1 MFRVVS
7 KRGGISGLAFC
18 LIATEGTKVYIA
30 TEDTEATEKKMAE
43 KISRAEVEKVAK
55 LARLE
60 LSEAEID
67 EFTGQLGAILEYVE
81 KMNELDTQAVE
92 PLAHCLP
99 VHNVF
104 RDDRV
109 RESLGTDK
117 TLANAPQRS
126 GEFFRVP
133 RILDESA
140 G

>member
-1 MFRVVS
+1 
-7 KRGGISGLAFC
+7 
-18 LIATEGTKVYIA
+18 
-30 TEDTEATEKKMAE
+30 MAE
-43 KISRAEVEKVAK
+43 RISKAEVEKVAK

-81 KMNELDTQAVE
+81 KMNELDTESVE

-104 RDDRV
+104 RDDEV
-109 RESLGTDK
+109 RESLGTER
-117 TLANAPQRS
+117 TLANAPQHS
-126 GEFFRVP
+126 EEFFRVP